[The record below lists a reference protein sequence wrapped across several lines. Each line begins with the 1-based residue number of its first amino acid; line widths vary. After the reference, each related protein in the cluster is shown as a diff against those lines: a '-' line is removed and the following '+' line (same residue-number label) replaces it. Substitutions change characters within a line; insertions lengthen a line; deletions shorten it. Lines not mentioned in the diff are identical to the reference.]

1 MSQAGTATASNQQQ
15 QQMES
20 PCSALPSRT
29 PSLRSTSSQIVHNL
43 RYRISNASLFLYREE
58 ARAARVSVFVLVLVV
73 CCWMPYH
80 VLLALSGWSAPITGH
95 QAVVPAYAYR
105 LGLVA
110 VLLNALASP
119 FLYAYRSRRI
129 QREVRRLFGLPPK
142 SKKRTGKAV
151 GLHRELTNSSSGQYG
166 HHKRRG
172 GQPIGQKSLRS
183 LSPRRQLLR
192 KQVRQGVCVSEAVSS
207 TFEEVIGS
215 SASGT
220 VTAVHLGSSDHHRFG
235 RFFSRMT
242 TRLMWRSKGS
252 GVAVHQSGLDG
263 HHQSTNT
270 CPLLPSAVP
279 AAAAVTGELLRQQ
292 AISAVTRS
300 SFSSAT
306 SSNSTS
312 SAESDVSL

>member
-1 MSQAGTATASNQQQ
+1 
-15 QQMES
+15 
-20 PCSALPSRT
+20 
-29 PSLRSTSSQIVHNL
+29 
-43 RYRISNASLFLYREE
+43 
-58 ARAARVSVFVLVLVV
+58 
-73 CCWMPYH
+73 MPYH

-95 QAVVPAYAYR
+95 QAIVPAYAYR

-142 SKKRTGKAV
+142 SGKKRTGKAV
-151 GLHRELTNSSSGQYG
+151 GLHRELTNSSSGQCG

-172 GQPIGQKSLRS
+172 GPLGQKSLRS

-220 VTAVHLGSSDHHRFG
+220 VTAVHLGSTDHHRFG

-242 TRLMWRSKGS
+242 TRLLWRSKGP

-263 HHQSTNT
+263 HQSTNT

-279 AAAAVTGELLRQQ
+279 AAAAVTGELMRQQ

>member
-1 MSQAGTATASNQQQ
+1 MSQASSGQ
-15 QQMES
+15 ES
-20 PCSALPSRT
+20 CDRLPSRT

-58 ARAARVSVFVLVLVV
+58 ARAARVSVLVLVLVV

-80 VLLALSGWSAPITGH
+80 VLLALSAWYP
-95 QAVVPAYAYR
+95 VVPAYAYH

-142 SKKRTGKAV
+142 SKKRQGKAV
-151 GLHRELTNSSSGQYG
+151 GLHRELANSSSGQYG
-166 HHKRRG
+166 HKRRCGPG
-172 GQPIGQKSLRS
+172 GPGQKSLRS

-192 KQVRQGVCVSEAVSS
+192 KQVRQGACVSEAAVSS
-207 TFEEVIGS
+207 TFEEVSTTTTTSTDQARI
-215 SASGT
+215 
-220 VTAVHLGSSDHHRFG
+220 G
-235 RFFSRMT
+235 RFFARMT
-242 TRLMWRSKGS
+242 SRLMWRSKS
-252 GVAVHQSGLDG
+252 PGVAVHQPA
-263 HHQSTNT
+263 NT

-292 AISAVTRS
+292 AAVTRS

-306 SSNSTS
+306 SSNSS
-312 SAESDVSL
+312 CSAESDVSL